1 MIYLSEFY
9 FPSQNSEANYLA
21 KSPRAKMTC
30 YDSFYP
36 FGLFAGRGLKA
47 LDLAD
52 VTILYGGNGS
62 GKTTALVARLGYMIY
77 VKGVGPEHIH
87 TETYTNAA
95 TRDMKAR
102 FEKYIGGE

>member
-21 KSPRAKMTC
+21 ESPRAKMTC

-52 VTILYGGNGS
+52 VISSRIMFPCASSTPCTPS
-62 GKTTALVARLGYMIY
+62 RR
-77 VKGVGPEHIH
+77 
-87 TETYTNAA
+87 AA
-95 TRDMKAR
+95 
-102 FEKYIGGE
+102 

>member
-21 KSPRAKMTC
+21 ESPRAKMTC

-36 FGLFAGRGLKA
+36 FGLLAGRGLKA

-52 VTILYGGNGS
+52 VTI
-62 GKTTALVARLGYMIY
+62 
-77 VKGVGPEHIH
+77 
-87 TETYTNAA
+87 
-95 TRDMKAR
+95 
-102 FEKYIGGE
+102 